1 MKGLMRRHTPILQ
14 SQLQIK
20 VFRGVKAIT
29 QGFLVLTV
37 SKQSCDIPARGRA
50 ARVRRTGRR
59 PNVINSLLCLIE
71 DFDNYCGT
79 CLLNFNFFLK
89 YSFPRGIGEIHCGR
103 SLVLRHGNMF
113 NNTFPSLLQMW
124 CCCRVCSLLCSLR
137 S

>member
-1 MKGLMRRHTPILQ
+1 MKGLMRRDTPILQ

-20 VFRGVKAIT
+20 VFRGVTVYPRI
-29 QGFLVLTV
+29 FLALTV

-50 ARVRRTGRR
+50 ARVFRTGRR
-59 PNVINSLLCLIE
+59 PDVISSLLCVIE
-71 DFDNYCGT
+71 DLENYCGS
-79 CLLNFNFFLK
+79 CQLNFNFFLK
-89 YSFPRGIGEIHCGR
+89 YSFPRGIGEIYCGR